1 MPWTLHEYIYGRA
14 LKHLAGIDKS
24 SSQEANVSNQQYTVK
39 EISWTNQWFTA
50 IALLYLQ
57 SPSLKTGITLFFKSL
72 INKYLKHPIRPP
84 PSSGSR
90 KERIQGK
97 CTCLGIVL
105 WSNFHLY
112 FLEISSSVHRSATA
126 PQSTPKHF
134 MDKPAVL
141 FYRVGLANL
150 NQYQ

>member
-1 MPWTLHEYIYGRA
+1 MVFNFFQNLFLMMV
-14 LKHLAGIDKS
+14 LKCFNLPS
-24 SSQEANVSNQQYTVK
+24 S
-39 EISWTNQWFTA
+39 
-50 IALLYLQ
+50 
-57 SPSLKTGITLFFKSL
+57 
-72 INKYLKHPIRPP
+72 PP
-84 PSSGSR
+84 PTRGSG

-97 CTCLGIVL
+97 WTCLGIVL

-126 PQSTPKHF
+126 PQSTPKHL
-134 MDKPAVL
+134 MDKPADL